1 MMVEV
6 LAVPEL
12 EVEQQVATTL
22 PNIETVVLTPANTA
36 AMDAFATIEGPGYL
50 IVTFTLPETYIIGE
64 DYPALARIWDNDED
78 DAAFAS
84 L

>member
-1 MMVEV
+1 MTLHEV
-6 LAVPEL
+6 PTLDRSPETGMDGFGMPEPFALTLAD
-12 EVEQQVATTL
+12 
-22 PNIETVVLTPANTA
+22 TA

-50 IVTFTLPETYIIGE
+50 IVTFTPSETYIIGE

>member
-1 MMVEV
+1 MPETLTLPEP
-6 LAVPEL
+6 LA
-12 EVEQQVATTL
+12 EQEAAYTL
-22 PNIETVVLTPANTA
+22 PNIETVALTLANTA
-36 AMDAFATIEGPGYL
+36 TTDAYTLRQGVGYL
-50 IVTFTLPETYIIGE
+50 IVTFPPQETYIIGE